1 MKTSSD
7 NEPAGSGPPPP
18 LVRTTA
24 SARSSTTMVTARILH
39 VLLFSTIAAAQSLP
53 YIPTSIFLPAQ
64 KTGQSQDNATTDIA
78 YIFSPRD
85 DSVDLLAL
93 NVSSSLSASSLSLQT
108 LSSGL
113 PFLNGTN
120 TAFVPSLADNGS
132 LIVYTGDCSLST
144 NPEIWTFDPS
154 VINGAASS
162 SWAQQSATIATDG
175 DTMQIGPS
183 FLGGSFSFSTT
194 LEPEVSRAKTFVYGG
209 MCPESGANATSSQW
223 RATYSNQMIR
233 IAPSDSD
240 SSGYAVDP
248 VASKGPPVPEAGFTF
263 TALSPSIAN
272 RSGTVTQQVNYVLL
286 GGHTANA
293 FINMST
299 AAIWSLPE
307 ESWGFITDIGV
318 AGSVNANT
326 ELAVKSATVNIDSR
340 SGHTA
345 VLNENGTALIIYGG
359 WVGDLTQAASPQLA
373 ILEIGTGYGGD
384 GDWQWSVP
392 DSQPSGP
399 GIYGHGATLLP
410 GNVMMIY
417 GGYDISP
424 SGNTKRA
431 SSTGSTSAT
440 FLNLTSLTWAEDY
453 TNPYSENAEGSS
465 GDSEDTKKR
474 LGLGLGIGLGVFA
487 IIAAVVVYFLYRRRL
502 RSKRT
507 IRDSAIRALAQ
518 DNSRFLPHDDDDE
531 QGWYGPYMS
540 GGRSLGYRSLQSER
554 VSMDNSRQHWF
565 GDMPPMQQ
573 IPRKPVAPRA
583 ARGQYQAMPSGPY
596 DSSPTSVRSPG
607 GMGPIYEADEDGGDI
622 ASEPISPMR
631 DSYTDVGYHSDPFST
646 PTNERALSFPAPSR
660 APRTPSPR
668 GRRGSVT
675 DPDVQDWMTDVDA
688 ADALLSGLVA
698 TTPRA
703 TTGRASPARRTSIQS
718 NNRPAT
724 GRSADDDASRT
735 GSNISESNRSNLVP
749 SRGGGSEGEHLRAGA
764 AATAE
769 ERGGSSGSSS
779 VPSYNTAKSSFTA
792 LQAEGPALLLG
803 RIQERER
810 NHYEDDNNNEYYYPA
825 AADPGSPSKSKPR
838 RSWFGSLR
846 RVFSGATPSPSPPG
860 TGNSSREENDP
871 FYDGGAGIGEA
882 SDFDSRLGGL
892 GSIAADGLLRRKGG
906 RGAWEEVAPR
916 DKDAGG
922 AAGPSQTGG
931 GGGGGA
937 GLGERD
943 DSEEWDIEKAVE
955 KRLVQVLFTVPKER
969 LRVVNAEPEIECG
982 ESAVVV
988 DPERYDDDDDD
999 DDDYEDS
1006 DAADDREKGREGGLG
1021 ALLSTPSSHARSGVL
1036 LRDHEEQEEEE
1047 ESGGGGGD
1055 PEKEALRRE
1064 LDAEWARAEAE
1075 VGSDRQSLLD
1085 REIEALGRELQLD
1098 NERSRRKREND
1109 GGAATTA
1116 SASTTTTVVAPS
1128 SPSPPPPPHH
1138 QPPPSSSRTPTT
1150 LSLTTTT
1157 TITTATATTTDAN
1170 TAAAMMPLR
1179 ARPSL
1184 LLLPAPPIPV
1194 LTPPTRAAAAARAP
1208 TTPESRSPSPSSSS
1222 AHLQPRSRRSTTRVR
1237 AMIED
1242 IESKSREGSP
1252 AGSSSPSPTRSPAR
1266 GEARR
1271 R

>member
-18 LVRTTA
+18 LVRTMA

-154 VINGAASS
+154 VINGAAAS

-194 LEPEVSRAKTFVYGG
+194 LEPEVSKAKTFVYGG

-223 RATYSNQMIR
+223 KATYSNQMIR
-233 IAPSDSD
+233 IAPYDSD

-440 FLNLTSLTWAEDY
+440 FLNLTSLTWTEDY
-453 TNPYSENAEGSS
+453 TNPYSENAEGSN

-518 DNSRFLPHDDDDE
+518 DNSRFLPHGDDDE

-583 ARGQYQAMPSGPY
+583 AARGQYQAMPSGPY

-631 DSYTDVGYHSDPFST
+631 DSYIDVGYHSDPFST
-646 PTNERALSFPAPSR
+646 PTNERAPSFPAPSR
-660 APRTPSPR
+660 APRTPSPK

-675 DPDVQDWMTDVDA
+675 DPDVQDWMTDVDV

-698 TTPRA
+698 PAPRA

-718 NNRPAT
+718 NNNRPAT
-724 GRSADDDASRT
+724 GRSAEDDAASRT

-749 SRGGGSEGEHLRAGA
+749 SSRGGGSEGEHPRTGAA

-769 ERGGSSGSSS
+769 EARGGSSGSSS

-810 NHYEDDNNNEYYYPA
+810 NHYEDDEYYYPA
-825 AADPGSPSKSKPR
+825 AEPGSPSKSKPR

-860 TGNSSREENDP
+860 TGSSSSNNREETDP
-871 FYDGGAGIGEA
+871 FYDGGGAET

-916 DKDAGG
+916 DKDA
-922 AAGPSQTGG
+922 AGPSQTGG
-931 GGGGGA
+931 GGA
-937 GLGERD
+937 GLGDRD

-988 DPERYDDDDDD
+988 NPERYDDDDDDD

-1047 ESGGGGGD
+1047 EESGGGAD

-1064 LDAEWARAEAE
+1064 LDAEWAQAEAE
-1075 VGSDRQSLLD
+1075 V
-1085 REIEALGRELQLD
+1085 
-1098 NERSRRKREND
+1098 
-1109 GGAATTA
+1109 
-1116 SASTTTTVVAPS
+1116 
-1128 SPSPPPPPHH
+1128 
-1138 QPPPSSSRTPTT
+1138 
-1150 LSLTTTT
+1150 
-1157 TITTATATTTDAN
+1157 
-1170 TAAAMMPLR
+1170 
-1179 ARPSL
+1179 
-1184 LLLPAPPIPV
+1184 V
-1194 LTPPTRAAAAARAP
+1194 LTPPTRAAARTP
-1208 TTPESRSPSPSSSS
+1208 TTTTTPESRSPSPSSSTS

-1242 IESKSREGSP
+1242 IESKSKSREGSP
-1252 AGSSSPSPTRSPAR
+1252 AGLSSPSPSPTRSPMMR
-1266 GEARR
+1266 
-1271 R
+1271 

>member
-1 MKTSSD
+1 M
-7 NEPAGSGPPPP
+7 A
-18 LVRTTA
+18 
-24 SARSSTTMVTARILH
+24 TARILH
-39 VLLFSTIAAAQSLP
+39 VLLFSTIAAAAQSLP

-64 KTGQSQDNATTDIA
+64 RTGQTQDNATTDIA
-78 YIFSPRD
+78 YIFSPRNE
-85 DSVDLLAL
+85 SVDLLAL

-154 VINGAASS
+154 VIDGAASS

-175 DTMQIGPS
+175 DTMQLGPS

-194 LEPEVSRAKTFVYGG
+194 LEPEVSKAKTFVYGG
-209 MCPESGANATSSQW
+209 MCPESGANATTSQW
-223 RATYSNQMIR
+223 MATYSNQMIR
-233 IAPSDSD
+233 ITPSDSD
-240 SSGYAVDP
+240 SSGYTVDP

-307 ESWGFITDIGV
+307 ESWGFITDIAV
-318 AGSVNANT
+318 AGSANANT
-326 ELAVKSATVNIDSR
+326 ELAVKSATVNVDSR

-345 VLNENGTALIIYGG
+345 VLNENGTALVIYGG
-359 WVGDLTQAASPQLA
+359 WVGDLTQAAAPQLVV
-373 ILEIGTGYGGD
+373 LEIGTGYGGD

-392 DSQPSGP
+392 DTQPSGS

-417 GGYDISP
+417 GGYDISS

-431 SSTGSTSAT
+431 SSTSRTSAT
-440 FLNLTSLTWAEDY
+440 FLNLTSMTWTDDY
-453 TNPYSENAEGSS
+453 TNPYSENAGGS
-465 GDSEDTKKR
+465 K
-474 LGLGLGIGLGVFA
+474 GLGIGLGVFA
-487 IIAAVVVYFLYRRRL
+487 IIAAIIVR
-502 RSKRT
+502 RT
-507 IRDSAIRALAQ
+507 IPDSAIRALAQ
-518 DNSRFLPHDDDDE
+518 DNSRFLPHDDDED
-531 QGWYGPYMS
+531 QGWYP
-540 GGRSLGYRSLQSER
+540 LQGDR

-565 GDMPPMQQ
+565 A
-573 IPRKPVAPRA
+573 RKPVAPHA
-583 ARGQYQAMPSGPY
+583 ARGQYQAMPSGP
-596 DSSPTSVRSPG
+596 PG

-622 ASEPISPMR
+622 ASEPIR
-631 DSYTDVGYHSDPFST
+631 YHSDPFST
-646 PTNERALSFPAPSR
+646 PTNERPISFPAPSR
-660 APRTPSPR
+660 APRTPSPK

-698 TTPRA
+698 TPRA
-703 TTGRASPARRTSIQS
+703 TPGRGSPTRRPSIQS
-718 NNRPAT
+718 SNRPAT
-724 GRSADDDASRT
+724 GRSAEDDASRT
-735 GSNISESNRSNLVP
+735 GSSISESNRSNLVP
-749 SRGGGSEGEHLRAGA
+749 SRAESEGERLRAGA

-779 VPSYNTAKSSFTA
+779 IPSYNTAKSSFTA

-803 RIQERER
+803 RIRERER
-810 NHYEDDNNNEYYYPA
+810 NHYEDDEYFPA
-825 AADPGSPSKSKPR
+825 AAEPGSPSKSKPR

-846 RVFSGATPSPSPPG
+846 RVFSGATPSPS
-860 TGNSSREENDP
+860 SSSSGREETDP
-871 FYDGGAGIGEA
+871 FHDGGRGGVAEA

-906 RGAWEEVAPR
+906 RGAWEQVAAR
-916 DKDAGG
+916 DGDAG
-922 AAGPSQTGG
+922 AGPSRGA
-931 GGGGGA
+931 GGA
-937 GLGERD
+937 GLGDRD
-943 DSEEWDIEKAVE
+943 GDDYDDDDAEEWDIEKAVE
-955 KRLVQVLFTVPKER
+955 RRLVQVLFTVPKER
-969 LRVVNAEPEIECG
+969 LRVVNAEPEIESG

-988 DPERYDDDDDD
+988 DPER
-999 DDDYEDS
+999 
-1006 DAADDREKGREGGLG
+1006 DAADDRERGREGGLG

-1036 LRDHEEQEEEE
+1036 LRDHDDDD
-1047 ESGGGGGD
+1047 ESEAD

-1075 VGSDRQSLLD
+1075 VGSDQQSLLD

-1109 GGAATTA
+1109 DA
-1116 SASTTTTVVAPS
+1116 SASTTVVAS
-1128 SPSPPPPPHH
+1128 SPSPRQPALLYQPPPP
-1138 QPPPSSSRTPTT
+1138 PSRTPPT
-1150 LSLTTTT
+1150 LTLTTTN
-1157 TITTATATTTDAN
+1157 TATTT
-1170 TAAAMMPLR
+1170 TP
-1179 ARPSL
+1179 
-1184 LLLPAPPIPV
+1184 LLPAPPVPV
-1194 LTPPTRAAAAARAP
+1194 LTPTRAR
-1208 TTPESRSPSPSSSS
+1208 RSPSPSSTSS
-1222 AHLQPRSRRSTTRVR
+1222 PVHHQPRSRRSTTRVR
-1237 AMIED
+1237 AMVED

-1252 AGSSSPSPTRSPAR
+1252 AGSSPTRSPAPMR
-1266 GEARR
+1266 
-1271 R
+1271 